1 MRLCS
6 NAHRVGSKQE
16 ETGVCGE
23 FLRCSLMGIRETWSD
38 GSHRWSVARD
48 RSSLFRKDG
57 AGQRGGGVALCV
69 NKQQESM
76 ELRLATGDEP
86 DESRWVGIHGQT
98 NLGDVLVSVCY
109 GPALLG
115 GRSR

>member
-1 MRLCS
+1 
-6 NAHRVGSKQE
+6 
-16 ETGVCGE
+16 
-23 FLRCSLMGIRETWSD
+23 MGIRETWSD